1 MPNECAPAKYSPES
15 LITTRRYTGTPLLRS
30 LSLARAAAS
39 SPTKPEE
46 LFRRLFLAAGR
57 RDLGCEIRF
66 LLVDSLAQ
74 SIAHKSGN
82 LHRRADL
89 ALSFLQRLGD
99 RLGVSVDEGLL
110 EQADF
115 LVIGLQT
122 GLDDLFDH
130 VLGLALL
137 AVFVG
142 EHVLLTL
149 YDGGIEPGRIQRL
162 RIGGRNMH
170 GDLTPEHGEFVG
182 LAGGF
187 QRHDH
192 AHLACALDH
201 GIVHI
206 ARHHALADFE

>member
-1 MPNECAPAKYSPES
+1 MM
-15 LITTRRYTGTPLLRS
+15 RS
-30 LSLARAAAS
+30 LSFPARQLPARTRRKDYS
-39 SPTKPEE
+39 
-46 LFRRLFLAAGR
+46 RRLFLAAGR
-57 RDLGCEIRF
+57 RDLGREIGF
-66 LLVDSLAQ
+66 LPLDSLPQ

-89 ALSFLQRLGD
+89 ALSFLHGLGD
-99 RLGVSVDEGLL
+99 RLGVVVDKGLL

-149 YDGGIEPGRIQRL
+149 
-162 RIGGRNMH
+162 
-170 GDLTPEHGEFVG
+170 
-182 LAGGF
+182 
-187 QRHDH
+187 
-192 AHLACALDH
+192 
-201 GIVHI
+201 
-206 ARHHALADFE
+206 